1 MVKFQYD
8 FIFRNNIIKYFTSGP
23 YYKYYPKCMYEYNYI
38 DDWIT
43 DTGHAQVPPNS
54 SNIVADITYN
64 SITIHK
70 FKPNKLLACW
80 NRLVD
85 TDRLCSEAKYMCN
98 IKVKNIEKH
107 IDSTHNYYVTSTT
120 TGAGNDVGKLKG
132 LCYYPYSEDGE
143 FMTVH
148 LNYWNHK
155 GIDKNG
161 EETLPQI
168 PDMSLTQPYG
178 ISGNPFRIDGEG
190 RNQYGIFKE
199 HKEVINCFPY
209 DLYGFDNTQ
218 GYSYTIGFGIFT
230 GNQLP
235 LDENGLYDCGE
246 NPIQIILI
254 PPSGENQ
261 YIYCGGFSLGT
272 DFYTLP
278 NKNIEDIVPMEIT
291 TVNDKYKIYKFKDT
305 GFLQDFRFN
314 NINTVY
320 FRGEQNKLIVRE
332 DDYTHILL
340 PPRCISRDGIYEIFS
355 NTKYSAYELKYILKN
370 SQIIGRVRINIDNKT
385 LLGEPIYYMT
395 AIDML
400 YGTNITGITINIEDG
415 SKFSVGQNMFRN
427 AKYLESIELNSTIG
441 GRDCSGMFEFCN
453 NLREYDSTLINWGD
467 RAEYEDSGYLVNHI
481 PFCFEYS
488 GLLEIPQYNQGDRF
502 ADNNTIISSPYI
514 AQAFNGS
521 NNLKY
526 IGPVIDLKLVNP
538 NTSADRVFACNNL
551 QDARIKNLNHGN
563 WYLDGSGTGVQYHGN
578 LINLNLESVQY
589 LFDNLYDLKQYGD
602 ENSTDLSTPKVK
614 EASLYCPSSWG
625 GLDKYDFR
633 KMTVSQAISV
643 TSNTIIGNR
652 RQSTT
657 TSGIDSFC
665 YITNSPQVTFMFQ
678 IEGLVGGDTL
688 GIGAGTFSNV
698 ANKYTENGIYQITI
712 RGTWG
717 FKLYNDDTS
726 IKSNVTITS
735 VTDQKVTNQMIQA
748 AHKKGWNIYIGGN
761 YINPES

>member
-38 DDWIT
+38 DDWIISPS
-43 DTGHAQVPPNS
+43 D
-54 SNIVADITYN
+54 IVADVTYN
-64 SITIHK
+64 SIIIHK
-70 FKPNKLLACW
+70 FKPNKLLASYS
-80 NRLVD
+80 RLQD
-85 TDRLCSEAKYMCN
+85 TDRLCSDAQFMCN

-148 LNYWNHK
+148 LNYWDHR

-161 EETLPQI
+161 NETLPQI

-230 GNQLP
+230 GNELP
-235 LDENGLYDCGE
+235 LDEDGLYDCGE
-246 NPIQIILI
+246 NPIQIILM
-254 PPSGENQ
+254 PPNGENQ
-261 YIYCGGFSLGT
+261 YIYCEYFILGKNG
-272 DFYTLP
+272 YALP

-291 TVNDKYKIYKFKDT
+291 TVDDKYKIYKFKDT

-314 NINTVY
+314 SINEVY
-320 FRGEQNKLIVRE
+320 FRGESNKLIVRE
-332 DDYTHILL
+332 DDYIHILL
-340 PPRCISRDGIYEIFS
+340 PPRTISFFSEGLYKIFLD
-355 NTKYSAYELKYILKN
+355 TKYSAYELKYILKN
-370 SQIIGRVRINIDNKT
+370 SQIIGAIRINIDNKT

-395 AIDML
+395 ARDML
-400 YGTNITGITINIEDG
+400 YGTNITAININIEDG

-427 AKYLESIELNSTIG
+427 AKYLESIKLNSTIG
-441 GRDCSGMFEFCN
+441 GRDCSGMFEFCS
-453 NLREYDSTLINWGD
+453 NLLSYDNTLINWGE

-488 GLLEIPQYNQGDRF
+488 GLEEIPDYQDNRS
-502 ADNNTIISSPYI
+502 ADYNTIISSPYI
-514 AQAFNGS
+514 AQAFNGA
-521 NNLKY
+521 NNLY
-526 IGPVIDLKLVNP
+526 RIGPVIDLKLVNP
-538 NTSADRVFACNNL
+538 DTSAERVFACDNL

-563 WYLDGSGTGVQYHGN
+563 WYLDGSGTEVQYHGN
-578 LINLNLESVQY
+578 LVNLNLESVQY

-625 GLDKYDFR
+625 GLDKYNFS
-633 KMTVSQAISV
+633 KMTISQAISV
-643 TSNTIIGNR
+643 TSDTIIGNR

-657 TSGIDSFC
+657 TSGVDSIC

-678 IEGLVGGDTL
+678 VEGLVEGDTL
-688 GIGAGTFSNV
+688 GVGAGTFNNV

-712 RGTWG
+712 SGTWG
-717 FKLYNDDTS
+717 FKLYNNDTS

-735 VTDQKVTNQMIQA
+735 ITDQKITNQMVQSA
-748 AHKKGWNIYIGGN
+748 YQKGWNIYIGGN

>member
-1 MVKFQYD
+1 MVQFQYD

-38 DDWIT
+38 DDWIISPS
-43 DTGHAQVPPNS
+43 D
-54 SNIVADITYN
+54 IVADVTYN

-70 FKPNKLLACW
+70 FKPNKLLASYS
-80 NRLVD
+80 RFQD
-85 TDRLCSEAKYMCN
+85 TDRLCSDAQFMCN

-148 LNYWNHK
+148 LNYWDHR

-161 EETLPQI
+161 NETLPQI

-230 GNQLP
+230 GNELP
-235 LDENGLYDCGE
+235 LDEDGLYDCGE
-246 NPIQIILI
+246 NPIQIILM
-254 PPSGENQ
+254 PPNGENQ
-261 YIYCGGFSLGT
+261 YIYCEHFILGKNR
-272 DFYTLP
+272 YALP

-291 TVNDKYKIYKFKDT
+291 TVDDKYKIYKFKDT

-314 NINTVY
+314 SINKVY
-320 FRGEQNKLIVRE
+320 FRGESNKLIVRE

-340 PPRCISRDGIYEIFS
+340 PPRTTSFFSEGLYKIFLD
-355 NTKYSAYELKYILKN
+355 TKYSAYELKYILKN
-370 SQIIGRVRINIDNKT
+370 SQIIGAVRINIDNKT
-385 LLGEPIYYMT
+385 LLGEPIYYM
-395 AIDML
+395 AARDML
-400 YGTNITGITINIEDG
+400 YGTNITAININIEDG

-427 AKYLESIELNSTIG
+427 AKYLESIKLNSTIG
-441 GRDCSGMFEFCN
+441 GRDCSGMFEFCS
-453 NLREYDSTLINWGD
+453 NLLSYDNTLINWGE

-488 GLLEIPQYNQGDRF
+488 GLEEIPDYYQDNRS
-502 ADNNTIISSPYI
+502 ADYNTIISSPYI
-514 AQAFNGS
+514 AQAFNGA
-521 NNLKY
+521 NNLY
-526 IGPVIDLKLVNP
+526 RIGPVIDLKLVNP
-538 NTSADRVFACNNL
+538 DTSADRVFACDNL

-563 WYLDGSGTGVQYHGN
+563 WYLDGSGTEVQYHGN
-578 LINLNLESVQY
+578 LVNLNLESVQY

-614 EASLYCPSSWG
+614 EASLYCPLSWG
-625 GLDKYDFR
+625 GLDKYNFS
-633 KMTVSQAISV
+633 KMTISQAISV
-643 TSNTIIGNR
+643 TSDTIIGNR

-657 TSGIDSFC
+657 TSGADSIC

-678 IEGLVGGDTL
+678 VEGLVEGDTL
-688 GIGAGTFSNV
+688 GVGAGTFNNV

-712 RGTWG
+712 SGTWG
-717 FKLYNDDTS
+717 FKLYNNDTS

-735 VTDQKVTNQMIQA
+735 ITDQKITNQMVQSA
-748 AHKKGWNIYIGGN
+748 YQKGWNIYIGGN
-761 YINPES
+761 YVNPEL